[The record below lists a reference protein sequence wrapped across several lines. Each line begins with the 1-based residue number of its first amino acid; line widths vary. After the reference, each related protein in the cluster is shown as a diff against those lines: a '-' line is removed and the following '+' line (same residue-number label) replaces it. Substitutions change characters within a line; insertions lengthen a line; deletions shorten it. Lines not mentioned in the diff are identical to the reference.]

1 MWKVSDSELDIEEI
15 EIRVDYIVGNKFKDL
30 GAADFHKQP
39 NLILIAKCH
48 HFLPKR
54 SRTVTFCFHVH

>member
-1 MWKVSDSELDIEEI
+1 MWKESDSELDIEKI

-30 GAADFHKQP
+30 EAADFHKQP
-39 NLILIAKCH
+39 NLILIPKSH
-48 HFLPKR
+48 HFLLKP